1 MNTLLQSK
9 KIENNRAIIDCL
21 SFALQ
26 YILIFMKNQIDSY
39 AKILALVNNRK
50 SFVSL
55 VLDNIF
61 EQYLIDRLDNLSYFI
76 AIRVSTSI
84 FEIINNYN
92 IN

>member
-1 MNTLLQSK
+1 
-9 KIENNRAIIDCL
+9 
-21 SFALQ
+21 
-26 YILIFMKNQIDSY
+26 MKNQIDSY